1 MSRYTWQ
8 CSSLNSLS
16 VIAPSLSE
24 EAPHAAGLGGLL
36 TAARRIGSREQLARS
51 LQDASCF
58 FLVPEGLSRE
68 LRGRGLAA
76 WAHENVLQPLAEL
89 QAPPGTVRVGGR
101 DGSGATFRAVERET
115 FECCAVAE
123 PHVHAAEGGCGALLV

>member
-1 MSRYTWQ
+1 MPGGLSLLSTGPTVSYQASIIVWQ
-8 CSSLNSLS
+8 HLHSCSSAVACLPAEESLR
-16 VIAPSLSE
+16 P
-24 EAPHAAGLGGLL
+24 AGLGGLL

-89 QAPPGTVRVGGR
+89 QAPQGTVRV
-101 DGSGATFRAVERET
+101 SGEVAAAATLHAV
-115 FECCAVAE
+115 
-123 PHVHAAEGGCGALLV
+123 GC